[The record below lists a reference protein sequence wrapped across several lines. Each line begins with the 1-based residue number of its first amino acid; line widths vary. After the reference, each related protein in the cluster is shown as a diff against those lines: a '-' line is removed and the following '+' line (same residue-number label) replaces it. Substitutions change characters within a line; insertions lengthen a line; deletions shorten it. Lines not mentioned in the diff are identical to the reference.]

1 MTTGAASGA
10 PSVGTAGSGTA
21 GYGTALPGAAQEPAR
36 QSPAPRAR
44 RLLVTGAG
52 AGIGA
57 ATAAVA
63 LRRGW
68 EVAGLDLAGTPL
80 AEAPRAGGADPAARP
95 GPFPILQCDVADEDS
110 VERAFAALDALWPEG
125 PDAVV
130 HCAGVY
136 RVTPLT
142 ETSAAAWDGV
152 LGVNARG
159 SFLVAREAARRM
171 RSGSGDRAIVLLSSI
186 GAIRGD
192 DHEPSAAYSSSKGAV
207 SSLTGQLAAELGALG
222 IRVNAVAPGVIDT
235 AMTTL
240 TDDPAAASAFFAQR
254 VPLRREG
261 TAPEVAEACVFLAS
275 PEAAYI
281 SGAVLPVDGGQSVL

>member
-1 MTTGAASGA
+1 MSTATPHASTKA
-10 PSVGTAGSGTA
+10 D
-21 GYGTALPGAAQEPAR
+21 
-36 QSPAPRAR
+36 AR

-57 ATAAVA
+57 ATAAQA
-63 LRRGW
+63 TRHGW
-68 EVAGLDLAGTPL
+68 SVIGLDLDVDAV
-80 AEAPRAGGADPAARP
+80 AAT
-95 GPFPILQCDVADEDS
+95 GVTGVACDVSDEAS
-110 VERAFAALDALWPEG
+110 VEHAFAKVAELWPSG

-136 RVTPLT
+136 RVTPLI
-142 ETSAAAWDGV
+142 ETAASAWDAV
-152 LGVNARG
+152 LGINGRG
-159 SFLVAREAARRM
+159 SFLIARESARLM
-171 RSGSGDRAIVLLSSI
+171 LHGDCGAGAGADRAIVLLSSI

-207 SSLTGQLAAELGALG
+207 TSLTRQLAAELGSQG

-240 TDDPAAASAFFAQR
+240 TDDPQAADAFFAQR

-261 TAPEVAEACVFLAS
+261 LAAEVAEACVFLAS
-275 PEAAYI
+275 PAASYI
-281 SGAVLPVDGGQSVL
+281 SGAVLPVDGGQAVM